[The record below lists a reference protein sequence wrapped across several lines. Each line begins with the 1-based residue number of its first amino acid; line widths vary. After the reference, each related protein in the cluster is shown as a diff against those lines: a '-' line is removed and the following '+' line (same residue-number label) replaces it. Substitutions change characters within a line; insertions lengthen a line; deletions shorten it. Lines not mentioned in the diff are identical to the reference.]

1 MSVEANEGG
10 RTAGMR
16 RQEVGVVTSDKMDKS
31 VVVTVERIGTHPLYK
46 KVVRTRVKFMA
57 HDEGNEC
64 RIGDRVKLEECRPMS
79 ARKRWRVA
87 EIIHRAPGTEP
98 VAAAGE

>member
-1 MSVEANEGG
+1 MSVGTKESGTGA
-10 RTAGMR
+10 R

-46 KVVRTRVKFMA
+46 KVVRTREKFMA
-57 HDEGNEC
+57 HDENNEC
-64 RIGDRVKLEECRPMS
+64 QLGDRVRVEECRPMS

-87 EIIHRAPGTEP
+87 EILHRQPGADP
-98 VAAAGE
+98 VLPGE